1 MSFSLRPSLLRRTRV
16 ASLVVFFVG
25 IAGHA
30 SAVTLVYSGA
40 FTPEGGPTAS
50 GSGSATVTIDT
61 VSITMR
67 VQADFSGLS
76 GTTAAAHVHC
86 CTASP
91 GVGNVGVATEL
102 PTFTGFP
109 LGVTSG
115 SYDFTYDMT
124 QAANFNPSFITAN
137 GGSTSAA
144 LAALI
149 AGLGDD
155 RHMRRRA
162 RRRGD
167 REVTGAR
174 AALRYPN
181 NTECHSDHPPLDHWP
196 KLRSA
201 ISPTKRGGAA

>member
-155 RHMRRRA
+155 RAYLNIHTSTFAGGEIRA
-162 RRRGD
+162 RLALVPEPGTVLLLGLGLAGLAWRGRRLE
-167 REVTGAR
+167 R
-174 AALRYPN
+174 
-181 NTECHSDHPPLDHWP
+181 
-196 KLRSA
+196 
-201 ISPTKRGGAA
+201 

>member
-30 SAVTLVYSGA
+30 SAVTLVYSGD

-109 LGVTSG
+109 LSVTSG

-155 RHMRRRA
+155 RAYLNIHTSTFAGGEIRA
-162 RRRGD
+162 RLALVPEPGTVLLLGLGLAGLAWRGRRLE
-167 REVTGAR
+167 R
-174 AALRYPN
+174 
-181 NTECHSDHPPLDHWP
+181 
-196 KLRSA
+196 
-201 ISPTKRGGAA
+201 